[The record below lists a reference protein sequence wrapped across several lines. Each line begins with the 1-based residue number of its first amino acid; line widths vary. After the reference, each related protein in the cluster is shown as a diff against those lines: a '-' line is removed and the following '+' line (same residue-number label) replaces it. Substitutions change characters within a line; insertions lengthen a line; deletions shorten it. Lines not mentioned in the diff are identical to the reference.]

1 MYSFKI
7 NNKKSL
13 AIGIVFVCIFIALT
27 VRLYVLMIH
36 PTSTVQGELKNHQV
50 EYSSDNN
57 YKIFDT
63 NGENLIN
70 YKNKYIKPYLKL
82 KKCKGVIRNAS
93 KLSNGIR
100 YKTKQSLN

>member
-70 YKNKYIKPYLKL
+70 YKNIY
-82 KKCKGVIRNAS
+82 
-93 KLSNGIR
+93 NGLR
-100 YKTKQSLN
+100 HKAF

>member
-70 YKNKYIKPYLKL
+70 YKNTKIILYINFNTIYSYHISIIIPFSFNHIF
-82 KKCKGVIRNAS
+82 C
-93 KLSNGIR
+93 
-100 YKTKQSLN
+100 SL

>member
-50 EYSSDNN
+50 EYTVTIIIKS
-57 YKIFDT
+57 
-63 NGENLIN
+63 LILWRKS
-70 YKNKYIKPYLKL
+70 Y
-82 KKCKGVIRNAS
+82 
-93 KLSNGIR
+93 
-100 YKTKQSLN
+100 